1 MTSAAPTH
9 AARRVQRPRAG
20 MGGAFS
26 GSCFPRVVVSV
37 EASPLG
43 PLPLGSFRPLC
54 GAPCLRGWA
63 KQKDPGPGVQG
74 SRPHLLLA
82 VSSSGWHV
90 IVSPWEKWAH
100 VLFLKRGD
108 GAVVSGTFRARKKV
122 RCGPGTSR
130 SSVLWQRTSF
140 SSLGGAALT
149 GPMGALYLHRHGG
162 EGLPRPLSA
171 KRQLPSGLSCPRDG
185 HRACSRGRATHPC
198 PLQSRDVGPLPAL
211 SPVTSWLLLRAPCRP
226 PFLPSSSSPR
236 ARPSP
241 SNAMACRLS
250 PVPRADQPRA
260 RFTAPPAHYAFRTQW
275 VWNNECALMGVW
287 RGCVCSYESC
297 AFYDRVVVGSVGQTS
312 RGHCRHQ
319 AGSRTLWESVGRG
332 VRPEAAEHRPCC
344 SSENPG
350 RGAWRP
356 RRPRSDS

>member
-1 MTSAAPTH
+1 MTSVAPTH
-9 AARRVQRPRAG
+9 TARRVQRPRAG

-54 GAPCLRGWA
+54 GAPCLWGWA

-74 SRPHLLLA
+74 SRPHLPHA

-130 SSVLWQRTSF
+130 SSVLWLRASF

-149 GPMGALYLHRHGG
+149 GLMGALYLHPHGG

-171 KRQLPSGLSCPRDG
+171 KRQLPSGLSCPREG

-198 PLQSRDVGPLPAL
+198 PLQSRDVGPLPAV
-211 SPVTSWLLLRAPCRP
+211 SPVTSWLLLTASSRP
-226 PFLPSSSSPR
+226 PFLSSSSSPR
-236 ARPSP
+236 ACPSP
-241 SNAMACRLS
+241 SDATARRLS
-250 PVPRADQPRA
+250 PVPR
-260 RFTAPPAHYAFRTQW
+260 PPCGSAEGPFYGPTGSLCLRTQW
-275 VWNNECALMGVW
+275 VWNNECALMRVR
-287 RGCVCSYESC
+287 RGCV
-297 AFYDRVVVGSVGQTS
+297 FIRKLRFQRWGGRWL
-312 RGHCRHQ
+312 RGPD
-319 AGSRTLWESVGRG
+319 L
-332 VRPEAAEHRPCC
+332 
-344 SSENPG
+344 
-350 RGAWRP
+350 P
-356 RRPRSDS
+356 RALP